1 MTATAPIAVTAG
13 LVPGTREAQLSQLLG
28 CTIAQLDIS
37 PEDFRA
43 AERRYDDL
51 AAHLADEGADVFVQ
65 GSVGLGTVIAPYGRW
80 GEYDLDL
87 VCLWRIAKRSITQA
101 RLKERVGEL
110 LDDYLDETHGVDG
123 ETPRECSEGR
133 RSWTL
138 HYARFHMDVLPAIP
152 DTEALSDTAIELTD
166 KQLRMWQKSDPQAY
180 VTWFRARC
188 APQFLAE
195 RKALA
200 ASAGGTVEDVPAW
213 RVRTPLHRVVQVLKR
228 HRDVMFANDCDD
240 KPPSSLITTL
250 AARAYA
256 GQTDLLT
263 ATLDVVEAMP
273 RLIERR
279 GDRYW
284 VENPVCDGENFADKW
299 NDYPQRRRKFINWY
313 EQVARDLEGAL
324 HEHRGA
330 PAVHDRLK
338 KAFGTDPV
346 NKAIGVIGDQ
356 SRRLRESGGLQVAT
370 RGLLTEG
377 AGRPVRDH
385 RFFGGPAPA

>member
-1 MTATAPIAVTAG
+1 
-13 LVPGTREAQLSQLLG
+13 
-28 CTIAQLDIS
+28 
-37 PEDFRA
+37 
-43 AERRYDDL
+43 
-51 AAHLADEGADVFVQ
+51 
-65 GSVGLGTVIAPYGRW
+65 
-80 GEYDLDL
+80 
-87 VCLWRIAKRSITQA
+87 
-101 RLKERVGEL
+101 
-110 LDDYLDETHGVDG
+110 
-123 ETPRECSEGR
+123 
-133 RSWTL
+133 
-138 HYARFHMDVLPAIP
+138 
-152 DTEALSDTAIELTD
+152 
-166 KQLRMWQKSDPQAY
+166 
-180 VTWFRARC
+180 
-188 APQFLAE
+188 
-195 RKALA
+195 
-200 ASAGGTVEDVPAW
+200 VPAW

-228 HRDVMFANDCDD
+228 HRDVMFAADADD

-263 ATLDVVEAMP
+263 ATLEVVEAMP

-299 NDYPQRRRKFINWY
+299 NDYPQRRRKFIGWY
-313 EQVARDLEGAL
+313 EQIARDLEGTL

-346 NKAIGVIGDQ
+346 VKAIGVIGDQ
-356 SRRLRESGGLQVAT
+356 SRRRRESGGLQVAT